1 MNALKED
8 TMYIFEMIDR
18 RKSRAGS
25 YCNEDSTIGTL
36 GTIKYLG
43 NRKQMIEIKNMIV
56 DYNSSLSRDKNVYEQ
71 YYVDYIG
78 MLTKGSD
85 INTEFHLGGSY
96 KSRVIY
102 ECEILHETELTHIE
116 NTKISD
122 IISDSSS
129 SNYENIQFKTLDYK
143 FKYVK
148 HANNDGNE
156 CFNRF
161 IYFKFED
168 LVEEIW
174 KMDKFNKIIDEDIEF
189 LNLVKEGNI
198 EDIYKIKPNY
208 TGFSREKLIYQLAIE
223 LKLLTEKFRVLTYEG
238 NLGVTNEKYGD
249 KEFIPT
255 PSDAKSTIET
265 FVLMEEYSFI
275 NLKELED
282 DIKQPREINF
292 KSILGDLSDSV
303 HNILLRAKN
312 RK

>member
-1 MNALKED
+1 MNELKED
-8 TMYIFEMIDR
+8 TIYIFEMIN
-18 RKSRAGS
+18 RKESGIG
-25 YCNEDSTIGTL
+25 ELSTV
-36 GTIKYLG
+36 KYLG
-43 NRKQMIEIKNMIV
+43 NKKQMVEIEKRMIE
-56 DYNSSLSRDKNVYEQ
+56 YNSHLSRDTSPYEQ
-71 YYVDYIG
+71 YYVDYMD
-78 MLTKGSD
+78 MLTQGAD
-85 INTEFHLGGSY
+85 INTEFNLGSRY
-96 KSRVIY
+96 KSKVIY
-102 ECEILHETELTHIE
+102 ECEVLHETELKHIE
-116 NTKISD
+116 NKKISD
-122 IISDSSS
+122 LMLDLSS
-129 SNYENIQFKTLDYK
+129 SNYKNIQFKTLDYK

-156 CFNRF
+156 CFARF

-174 KMDKFNKIIDEDIEF
+174 KMDKFNKIIDADIEF
-189 LNLVKEGNI
+189 LNLIKEGNI
-198 EDIYKIKPNY
+198 EDIYKINPKY

-223 LKLLTEKFRVLTYEG
+223 LKLLTEKFRVLTYDC

-265 FVLMEEYSFI
+265 FVLMEECSF
-275 NLKELED
+275 NSLKELED
-282 DIKQPREINF
+282 DIKHPREINF